1 MVKPEPMR
9 SPKNNITW
17 TEGRDEYG
25 DLVGGPKISKKQLKK
40 NLISNTPDEQHT
52 TTTSEE
58 TVNER
63 KKLNP
68 NAVFPA
74 VANVKIKNEIIG
86 DGISTRNQKKKFGE
100 AKAPVGLMKLAATV
114 AANNKKRKN
123 ALQIQK
129 YIGEET
135 PDAISG
141 KDLKRISALSGK
153 KTRFGDGPE
162 GTAKR
167 KAALEKKRGMKLDD
181 HPQFKTEGKGSN
193 PNKRYLGDPIVTS
206 KKSFTQ
212 TGKIG
217 IDYYTDDEKKKSEKE
232 KIKDAKDPKKNT
244 SRERA
249 TQNMQMLKRMTPEQ
263 KYARKM
269 RIKQQQKDK
278 K

>member
-1 MVKPEPMR
+1 
-9 SPKNNITW
+9 
-17 TEGRDEYG
+17 
-25 DLVGGPKISKKQLKK
+25 
-40 NLISNTPDEQHT
+40 
-52 TTTSEE
+52 
-58 TVNER
+58 
-63 KKLNP
+63 
-68 NAVFPA
+68 
-74 VANVKIKNEIIG
+74 
-86 DGISTRNQKKKFGE
+86 
-100 AKAPVGLMKLAATV
+100 MKLAATV

-206 KKSFTQ
+206 KKSFTK

-217 IDYYTDDEKKKSEKE
+217 IDYILMMKREIRKE
-232 KIKDAKDPKKNT
+232 KSKIAKDPKKICQ
-244 SRERA
+244 REKA
-249 TQNMQMLKRMTPEQ
+249 TQNIAN
-263 KYARKM
+263 AR
-269 RIKQQQKDK
+269 RE
-278 K
+278 